1 MTTTLTGQ
9 SLNSTYKDLL
19 QLGNSGAGITGSLTT
34 VYDGNGAAT
43 GLTLSSSGIGTSGS
57 FAASSLTVG
66 GYSLTLGGTF
76 STADAFSTIGGSLAI
91 TLSGA
96 TAITFPTSGTLVTTS
111 GTQTLTNKTLTT
123 PIIAQISNTGTLT
136 LPTSTDTLVAR
147 GTTDTLTNK
156 TLTTPVIAQIVN
168 TGTLTLP
175 TSTDTLVARNT
186 TDTLTNKTLTTPVIA
201 QIVNT
206 GTLTLPTATDTLV
219 ARTTTDTLTNKTLT
233 DPKINAIKDTNGAGS
248 IDITATASA
257 VNRFVAT
264 NTATGN
270 GPLLTVDGTDT
281 NTDIR
286 LRSKGTGQALIQS
299 ANTTTAVGFST
310 GTSYQHTTLLSFANT
325 SASRTITIPD
335 CDIPGMYVQQ
345 AYTSTGTGASGTTT
359 IPFDNTIPQNT
370 EGNQYMTLA
379 ITPKSTSNLLE
390 IDVVVLCTSNGA
402 TQLTA
407 ALFQDSTADAL
418 AAMSMYADSSGVM
431 RTITFKHRM
440 TAGTTSSTTFKVRM
454 GPSTA
459 VTAYF
464 SQAAGAAI
472 FNGAVVSSIHIKEY
486 SA

>member
-19 QLGNSGAGITGSLTT
+19 QLGNGGAGITGSLTT
-34 VYDGNGAAT
+34 VYDGNGSAT
-43 GLTLSSSGIGTSGS
+43 GLTLSSTGIGTSGAFS
-57 FAASSLTVG
+57 ASSLSVG
-66 GYSLTLGGTF
+66 GYSFTLGG
-76 STADAFSTIGGSLAI
+76 AFSTTGGSLAI
-91 TLSGA
+91 TLGGA
-96 TAITFPTSGTLVTTS
+96 TTLTFPTSGTLVTTS

-136 LPTSTDTLVAR
+136 LPTSTDTLVGR
-147 GTTDTLTNK
+147 DTTDTLTNK
-156 TLTTPVIAQIVN
+156 TLTTPAIAQIVN

-233 DPKINAIKDTNGAGS
+233 DPKINAIKDTNGAAS

-257 VNRFVAT
+257 VNKFVAT

-281 NTDIR
+281 NTDLR

-335 CDIPGMYVQQ
+335 CDISGLYVQQ
-345 AYTSTGTGASGTTT
+345 AYSASTAVATGTTT
-359 IPFDNTIPQNT
+359 IPRDDTIPQNT
-370 EGNQYMTLA
+370 EGDQYMSVS
-379 ITPKSTSNLLE
+379 ITPKNSNNILE
-390 IDVVVLCTSNGA
+390 ISVTALVSYNAAA
-402 TQLTA
+402 TMIV
-407 ALFQDSTADAL
+407 ALFQDSTANAL
-418 AAMSMYADSSGVM
+418 ASTCQYVGLTTAEA
-431 RTITFKHRM
+431 TITFKYRM
-440 TAGTTSSTTFKVRM
+440 TAGTTSATTFKVRI
-454 GPSTA
+454 GGS
-459 VTAYF
+459 
-464 SQAAGAAI
+464 AAGTTT
-472 FNGAVVSSIHIKEY
+472 FNGNSSARLFGGVAASSILVKEF